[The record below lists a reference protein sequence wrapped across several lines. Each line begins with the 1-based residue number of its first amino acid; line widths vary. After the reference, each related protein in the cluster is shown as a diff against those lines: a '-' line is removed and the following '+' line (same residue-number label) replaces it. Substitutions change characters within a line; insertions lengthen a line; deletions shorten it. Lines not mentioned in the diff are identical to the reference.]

1 MNILFIHQNFPGQFK
16 HLAPKLAA
24 IKGNDVR
31 ALTMRDLGTNDWQG
45 VQVIRYGTE
54 KKNTAGIHPWI
65 LDWETKVI
73 RGEACY
79 LAASQL
85 KAAGYEPD
93 VIISNPG
100 WGESLFIKQVWPKAK
115 LGIYG
120 EFYYHAQGADVG
132 FDPEFA
138 DTDLSTEPKIRLK
151 NLNNQMHFEIADAG
165 ISPTAWQASTFP
177 EPFRSKITVV
187 HDGIDTKAIQPNP
200 NIQMTLNSDLT
211 LTKDDEV
218 ITFVNRNLE
227 PYRGC
232 HTFFRALPKM
242 LKERPKAQVL
252 IVGGNGLSYGQAPK
266 GGGNWR
272 DIFIAEVRSQ
282 ISDADWKRVHFLGS
296 LPYDQFIGVL
306 QISSVHI
313 YLTYPFVLSWSLME
327 AMSAGCTI
335 VASDTAPLKEL
346 IQADVN
352 GRLVD
357 FFQSEGLAAEVISLL
372 NDPTTRKRLGI
383 AARKTIQDRYDLR
396 EVCLPRQIDWVT
408 KLAKVTEAQHVDG
421 I

>member
-16 HLAPKLAA
+16 HLAPELAA

-85 KAAGYEPD
+85 KATGYEPD

>member
-16 HLAPKLAA
+16 HLAPALAA

-31 ALTMRDLGTNDWQG
+31 ALTMRDLGVTDWQG
-45 VQVIRYGTE
+45 VQVIRYGTD

-73 RGEACY
+73 RGEACF
-79 LAASQL
+79 LAALQL
-85 KAAGYEPD
+85 KASGYEPD

-100 WGESLFIKQVWPKAK
+100 WGESLFIKQVWPNAK

-132 FDPEFA
+132 FDPEFT
-138 DTDLSTEPKIRLK
+138 DTDLSAEPKIRLK

-165 ISPTAWQASTFP
+165 ISPTVWQASTFP

-187 HDGIDTKAIQPNP
+187 HDGIDTEAIQPNP

-232 HTFFRALPKM
+232 HTFFRALPKI
-242 LKERPKAQVL
+242 LKERPKANIL
-252 IVGGNGLSYGQAPK
+252 IVGGNGVSYGPSPK

-272 DIFIAEVRSQ
+272 DIFVAEVRSQ
-282 ISDADWKRVHFLGS
+282 ISDTDWKRVHFLGS

-335 VASDTAPLKEL
+335 VASNTAPLKEL
-346 IQADVN
+346 IQSDVN

-357 FFQSEGLAAEVISLL
+357 FFQSEGLASQVIALL
-372 NDPTTRKRLGI
+372 DDPATRKRLGL
-383 AARKTIQDRYDLR
+383 AARKTIQEQYDLR
-396 EVCLPRQIDWVT
+396 QICLPRQMDWVT
-408 KLAKVTEAQHVDG
+408 TLAKSS
-421 I
+421 